1 MLDVKQI
8 REDFPILNTRQ
19 HGCPLIYLDN
29 AATMQMPQPVLEQLV
44 SHYHSQNGNV
54 HRGVHSLSQKSTS
67 ATERARER
75 IAAYIGAK
83 AEEIIFTAGTTDSL
97 NMLSQMLE
105 PTIRPGQQIIVSAME
120 HHSNLIPWQE
130 LCQRTGA
137 VLTILHMD
145 RNCDLDLTQLGQ
157 LLERDTA
164 LVAVTWV
171 SNVLGTVNP
180 VGEITMMSHAA
191 GAMTV
196 LDGAQTMKLP
206 EIDVTA
212 VDCDFLAFSGHKLG
226 ALTGIGVL
234 YGKNNIL
241 SQLPPVRFGG
251 GMIRESQ
258 YSASS
263 YGGVP
268 QRFEAGTPNY
278 VGAISLGCAMEYLQS
293 VGRIELAQQEQI
305 LTVLLRKELATIPEV
320 TVIGT
325 PNRRCGVVSFVVP
338 GIHPFDLGAMLD
350 SQGIAVRTGHLCAQ
364 PLVNQLGYDS
374 VIRVSPAFYNTEQ
387 ECLELISALKR
398 TIPLL
403 KGEWT

>member
-67 ATERARER
+67 AMERARER

-105 PTIRPGQQIIVSAME
+105 PTIRTGQQIIVSAME

-191 GAMTV
+191 GAMTI
-196 LDGAQTMKLP
+196 LDGAQAMKLP

-258 YSASS
+258 YAASS

>member
-196 LDGAQTMKLP
+196 LDGAQAMKLP

-258 YSASS
+258 YAASS

-268 QRFEAGTPNY
+268 QRFEVGTPNF

-305 LTVLLRKELATIPEV
+305 LTDLLRRELAAIPEV

-325 PNRRCGVVSFVVP
+325 PNRPCGVMSFVVP

-398 TIPLL
+398 TIPML
-403 KGEWT
+403 KGEWA

>member
-83 AEEIIFTAGTTDSL
+83 AEEIIFTAGTTDLL

-191 GAMTV
+191 GAMTI
-196 LDGAQTMKLP
+196 LDGAQAMKLP

-258 YSASS
+258 YSASI

-305 LTVLLRKELATIPEV
+305 LTDLLRKELAAIPEV

-325 PNRRCGVVSFVVP
+325 PNRPCGVMSFVVP

-387 ECLELISALKR
+387 EILGFISALKR

>member
-137 VLTILHMD
+137 VLTILHID
-145 RNCDLDLTQLGQ
+145 RNCDLDLPQLGQ

-171 SNVLGTVNP
+171 SNVLGTVTP

-196 LDGAQTMKLP
+196 LDGAQAMKLP

>member
-196 LDGAQTMKLP
+196 LDGAQAMKLP

-325 PNRRCGVVSFVVP
+325 PDRRCGVVSFVVP

>member
-137 VLTILHMD
+137 VLTILHME

-196 LDGAQTMKLP
+196 LDGAQAMKLP

-212 VDCDFLAFSGHKLG
+212 VGCDFLAFSGHKLG

-258 YSASS
+258 YAASS

-293 VGRIELAQQEQI
+293 VGRMELAQQEQI
-305 LTVLLRKELATIPEV
+305 LTDLLRKELAAIPEV

-338 GIHPFDLGAMLD
+338 GVHPFDLGAMLD
-350 SQGIAVRTGHLCAQ
+350 SQGIAVRTGHMCAQ
-364 PLVNQLGYDS
+364 PLVNRLGYDS

>member
-67 ATERARER
+67 AMERARER

-105 PTIRPGQQIIVSAME
+105 PTIRTGQQIIVSAME

-145 RNCDLDLTQLGQ
+145 RKCDLDLTQLGQ

-196 LDGAQTMKLP
+196 LDGAQAMKLP

-305 LTVLLRKELATIPEV
+305 LTVLLRKKLATIPEV

-325 PNRRCGVVSFVVP
+325 PNRPCGVVSFFVP

>member
-8 REDFPILNTRQ
+8 RKDFPILNTRQ

-67 ATERARER
+67 AMERARER

-105 PTIRPGQQIIVSAME
+105 PTIRTGQQIIVSAME

-196 LDGAQTMKLP
+196 LDGAQAMKLP

-258 YSASS
+258 YAASS

-305 LTVLLRKELATIPEV
+305 LTDLLRKELAAIPEV

>member
-196 LDGAQTMKLP
+196 LDGAQAMKLP

-387 ECLELISALKR
+387 ECQELISALKR

>member
-196 LDGAQTMKLP
+196 LDGAQAMKLP

-234 YGKNNIL
+234 YGKNNLL

-258 YSASS
+258 YSDSS

>member
-196 LDGAQTMKLP
+196 LDGAQAMKLP

-305 LTVLLRKELATIPEV
+305 LTVLLRKELDTIPEV

-374 VIRVSPAFYNTEQ
+374 VIRVSPAFYNTEP

>member
-67 ATERARER
+67 AMERARER

-105 PTIRPGQQIIVSAME
+105 PTIRTGQQIIVSAME

-191 GAMTV
+191 GALTI
-196 LDGAQTMKLP
+196 LDGAQAMKLP

-258 YSASS
+258 YAASS

>member
-67 ATERARER
+67 AMEQARER

-105 PTIRPGQQIIVSAME
+105 PTIRTGQQIIVSAME

-196 LDGAQTMKLP
+196 LDGAQAMKLP

-234 YGKNNIL
+234 YGKNSIL

-305 LTVLLRKELATIPEV
+305 LTDLLRKELAAIPEV

-325 PNRRCGVVSFVVP
+325 PSRRCGVVSFVVP
-338 GIHPFDLGAMLD
+338 GVHPFDLGAMLD

-374 VIRVSPAFYNTEQ
+374 VIRVSPAFYNTAQ
-387 ECLELISALKR
+387 EILGFISALKR

>member
-67 ATERARER
+67 AMERARER

-83 AEEIIFTAGTTDSL
+83 AEKIIFTAGTTDSL

-105 PTIRPGQQIIVSAME
+105 PTIRTGQQIIVSAME

-180 VGEITMMSHAA
+180 VGEITMMSHTA

-196 LDGAQTMKLP
+196 LDGAQAMKLP

-234 YGKNNIL
+234 YGKNNLL

-258 YSASS
+258 YAASS

-305 LTVLLRKELATIPEV
+305 LTDLLRKELDAIPEV

-325 PNRRCGVVSFVVP
+325 PSRRCGVVSFVMP

-364 PLVNQLGYDS
+364 PLVNHLGYDS

-387 ECLELISALKR
+387 EIRGFISALKR

>member
-44 SHYHSQNGNV
+44 AHYHSQNGNV
-54 HRGVHSLSQKSTS
+54 HRGVHSLSQKSTY
-67 ATERARER
+67 AMERARER

-105 PTIRPGQQIIVSAME
+105 PTIRTGQQIIVSAME

-130 LCQRTGA
+130 LCQRTDA

-196 LDGAQTMKLP
+196 LDGAQAMKLP

-258 YSASS
+258 YSASI

>member
-196 LDGAQTMKLP
+196 LDGAQAMKLP

-387 ECLELISALKR
+387 EILGFISALKR

>member
-44 SHYHSQNGNV
+44 AHYHSQNGNV
-54 HRGVHSLSQKSTS
+54 HRGVHSLSQKSTY
-67 ATERARER
+67 AMERARER

-105 PTIRPGQQIIVSAME
+105 PTIRTGQQIIVSAME

-196 LDGAQTMKLP
+196 LDGAQAMKLP

-212 VDCDFLAFSGHKLG
+212 VGCDFLAFSGHKLG

-258 YSASS
+258 YAASS

-293 VGRIELAQQEQI
+293 VGRMELAQQEQI
-305 LTVLLRKELATIPEV
+305 LTDLLRKELAAIPEV

>member
-54 HRGVHSLSQKSTS
+54 HRGVHSLSQKSTT
-67 ATERARER
+67 AMERARER

-105 PTIRPGQQIIVSAME
+105 PTIRTGQQIIVSAME

-196 LDGAQTMKLP
+196 IDGAQAMKLP

-212 VDCDFLAFSGHKLG
+212 VDCDFLTFSGHKLG

-258 YSASS
+258 YAASS

-305 LTVLLRKELATIPEV
+305 LTDLLRKELAAIPEV

-325 PNRRCGVVSFVVP
+325 PSRRCGVVSFVVP

-387 ECLELISALKR
+387 EILGFISALKR

>member
-196 LDGAQTMKLP
+196 LDGAQAMKLP

-258 YSASS
+258 YSASI

-305 LTVLLRKELATIPEV
+305 LTVLLRKELDAIPEV

-325 PNRRCGVVSFVVP
+325 PSRRCGVVSFVMP

-387 ECLELISALKR
+387 EILGFISALKR

>member
-8 REDFPILNTRQ
+8 REDFPVLNTWQ

-67 ATERARER
+67 AMERARER

-105 PTIRPGQQIIVSAME
+105 PTIRTGQQIIVSAME

-196 LDGAQTMKLP
+196 LDGEQAMKLP

-258 YSASS
+258 YAASS

-305 LTVLLRKELATIPEV
+305 LTDLLRKELAAIPEV

-325 PNRRCGVVSFVVP
+325 PNRPCGVMSFVVP

>member
-137 VLTILHMD
+137 VLAILHMD

-196 LDGAQTMKLP
+196 LDGAQAMKLP

-234 YGKNNIL
+234 YGKNSIL

-403 KGEWT
+403 KGEWA

>member
-67 ATERARER
+67 AMERARER

-105 PTIRPGQQIIVSAME
+105 PTIRTGQQIIVSAME

-145 RNCDLDLTQLGQ
+145 RKCDLDLTQLGQ

-196 LDGAQTMKLP
+196 LDGAQAMKLP

-258 YSASS
+258 YAASS

-293 VGRIELAQQEQI
+293 VGRMELAQQEQI
-305 LTVLLRKELATIPEV
+305 LTDLLRKELDAIPEV

-325 PNRRCGVVSFVVP
+325 PNRHCGVMSFVVP

-387 ECLELISALKR
+387 EILGFISALKR

>member
-67 ATERARER
+67 AMERARER

-105 PTIRPGQQIIVSAME
+105 PTIRTGQQIIVSAME

-196 LDGAQTMKLP
+196 LDGAQAMKLP

-305 LTVLLRKELATIPEV
+305 LTDLLRKELTAIPEV

-398 TIPLL
+398 TSPLL
-403 KGEWT
+403 KVEWT

>member
-196 LDGAQTMKLP
+196 LDGAQAMKLP

-234 YGKNNIL
+234 YGKNNLL

-305 LTVLLRKELATIPEV
+305 LTVLLRKELDTIPEV

>member
-196 LDGAQTMKLP
+196 LDGAQAMKLP

-212 VDCDFLAFSGHKLG
+212 VGCDFLAFSGHKLG

-258 YSASS
+258 YAASS

-293 VGRIELAQQEQI
+293 VGRMELAQREQI
-305 LTVLLRKELATIPEV
+305 LTDLLRKELAAIPEV

-338 GIHPFDLGAMLD
+338 GVHPFDLGAMLD
-350 SQGIAVRTGHLCAQ
+350 SQGIAVRTGHMCAQ
-364 PLVNQLGYDS
+364 PLVNRLGYDS

>member
-29 AATMQMPQPVLEQLV
+29 AATMQMSQPVLEQLV

-83 AEEIIFTAGTTDSL
+83 AEEIIFTAGTKDLL

-196 LDGAQTMKLP
+196 LDGAQAMKLP

>member
-44 SHYHSQNGNV
+44 AHYHSQNGNV
-54 HRGVHSLSQKSTS
+54 HRGVHSLSQKSTY
-67 ATERARER
+67 AMERARER

-105 PTIRPGQQIIVSAME
+105 PTIRTGQQIIVSAME

-130 LCQRTGA
+130 LCQRTDA

-196 LDGAQTMKLP
+196 LDGAQAMKLP

>member
-196 LDGAQTMKLP
+196 LDGAQAMKLP

-212 VDCDFLAFSGHKLG
+212 VGCDFLAFSGHKLG

-258 YSASS
+258 YAASS

-293 VGRIELAQQEQI
+293 VGRMELAQQEQI
-305 LTVLLRKELATIPEV
+305 LTDLLRKELVAIPEV

-338 GIHPFDLGAMLD
+338 GVHPFDLGAMLD
-350 SQGIAVRTGHLCAQ
+350 SQGIAVRTGHMCAQ
-364 PLVNQLGYDS
+364 PLVNRLGYDS

>member
-196 LDGAQTMKLP
+196 LDGAQAMKLP

-234 YGKNNIL
+234 YGKNSIL

-325 PNRRCGVVSFVVP
+325 PDRRCGVVSFVVP

>member
-67 ATERARER
+67 AMERARER

-105 PTIRPGQQIIVSAME
+105 PTIRTGQQIIVSAME

-196 LDGAQTMKLP
+196 LDGAQAMKLP

-305 LTVLLRKELATIPEV
+305 LTVLLRKELAAIPEV

>member
-196 LDGAQTMKLP
+196 LDGAQAMKLP

-278 VGAISLGCAMEYLQS
+278 VGAMSLGCAMEYLQS

>member
-196 LDGAQTMKLP
+196 LDGAQAMKLP

-325 PNRRCGVVSFVVP
+325 PNRRCGVMSFVVP

>member
-54 HRGVHSLSQKSTS
+54 HRGVHSLSQKSTT
-67 ATERARER
+67 AMERAREQ
-75 IAAYIGAK
+75 IAAYTGAK
-83 AEEIIFTAGTTDSL
+83 ADEIIFTAGTTDSL

-105 PTIRPGQQIIVSAME
+105 PTIRSGQQIIVSAME

-196 LDGAQTMKLP
+196 IDGAQAMKLP

-251 GMIRESQ
+251 GMIWESQ
-258 YSASS
+258 YAASS

-305 LTVLLRKELATIPEV
+305 LTDLLRKELDAIPEV

-325 PNRRCGVVSFVVP
+325 PNRHCGVMSFVVP

-374 VIRVSPAFYNTEQ
+374 VIRVSPAFYNTER

>member
-29 AATMQMPQPVLEQLV
+29 AATMQMSQPVLEQLV

-196 LDGAQTMKLP
+196 LDGAQAMKLP

-305 LTVLLRKELATIPEV
+305 LTVLLRKELGTIPEV

>member
-1 MLDVKQI
+1 MLDVNQI
-8 REDFPILNTRQ
+8 REDFPILKTQQ
-19 HGCPLIYLDN
+19 HGHPLIYLDN

-44 SHYHSQNGNV
+44 SHYHCQNGNV
-54 HRGVHSLSQKSTS
+54 HRGVHSLSQKSTF
-67 ATERARER
+67 AMERAREQ

-83 AEEIIFTAGTTDSL
+83 AEEIIFTAGTTDAL

-105 PTIRPGQQIIVSAME
+105 PTIRPGQQVIVSAME

-137 VLTILHMD
+137 VLTILPMD

-180 VGEITMMSHAA
+180 VGEITMMTHAA

-196 LDGAQTMKLP
+196 IDGAQAMKLP

-226 ALTGIGVL
+226 ALTGIGIL
-234 YGKNNIL
+234 YGKSSML

-258 YSASS
+258 YIASS

-278 VGAISLGCAMEYLQS
+278 VGAISLGCAMEYLES
-293 VGRIELAQQEQI
+293 IGRLELAQQEQA
-305 LTVLLRKELATIPEV
+305 LTDLLLKKLTEIPEV
-320 TVIGT
+320 AVIGM
-325 PNRRCGVVSFVVP
+325 PKRRCGVVSFAVP
-338 GIHPFDLGAMLD
+338 GVHPFDLGAMLD
-350 SQGIAVRTGHLCAQ
+350 SQGMAVRTGHLCAQ

-387 ECLELISALKR
+387 EILEFISVLKR

-403 KGEWT
+403 KGERV

>member
-196 LDGAQTMKLP
+196 LDGAQAMKLP

-241 SQLPPVRFGG
+241 SQLSPVRFGG

-387 ECLELISALKR
+387 ECQELISALKR

>member
-145 RNCDLDLTQLGQ
+145 RNCDLDLTQLSQ

-196 LDGAQTMKLP
+196 LDGAQAMKLP